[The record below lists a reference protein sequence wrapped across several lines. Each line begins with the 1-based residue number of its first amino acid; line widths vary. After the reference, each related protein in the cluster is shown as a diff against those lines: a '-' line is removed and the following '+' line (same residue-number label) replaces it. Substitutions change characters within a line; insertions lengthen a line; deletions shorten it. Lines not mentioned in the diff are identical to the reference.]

1 MLSWLA
7 PFAVLAVILALY
19 YTSKGSARAEAMR
32 RDLNYY
38 MVCVLAT
45 AIIAVFAGARYD
57 RDWLDTAAWLVA
69 GIASGAAVFQWSR
82 SGAGDD

>member
-19 YTSKGSARAEAMR
+19 YASKGGARAHAMR

-45 AIIAVFAGARYD
+45 AITAVFAGAGYD
-57 RDWLDTAAWLVA
+57 RNWLDTAAWLVA
-69 GIASGAAVFQWSR
+69 AVAAGAAVYQWSR
-82 SGAGDD
+82 SDTPEK